1 MDVFCVFILISIIRK
16 MEMEFFILDFVFY
29 VLEFILFVNILKFC
43 FLNKYEEEMLELE
56 GCLLCMEDMIII

>member
-29 VLEFILFVNILKFC
+29 VLEYILFVNILKFC